1 MKVLAFVSM
10 MSSMLAVPASARA
23 EIVVFSTGRTMSVS
37 GHELR
42 GDQVVLRLRGGG
54 EIVTPSSV
62 IARIDA
68 DEVPYAESPDR
79 ALPMPV
85 PSAPVES
92 YDGVTRRSEVRYR
105 DIIERVAAEQGV
117 DPKLVHA
124 VIEVESNYQ
133 ERARS
138 PKGAKGLMQLMPEI
152 ARYYAV
158 ANPYDPVAN
167 IEAGIKHLRS
177 LLERFTQN
185 VPLALAAYNAGEA
198 AVQRFGGIPPF
209 QETRAYVSRI
219 LRLIG

>member
-1 MKVLAFVSM
+1 M
-10 MSSMLAVPASARA
+10 SMLAVPPSARA

-54 EIVTPSSV
+54 EIVTASSV
-62 IARIDA
+62 ITRIDA
-68 DEVPYAESPDR
+68 DEVPYVESPDL

-85 PSAPVES
+85 PSTPVES
-92 YDGVTRRSEVRYR
+92 RVLVTARPEVRYH
-105 DIIERVAAEQGV
+105 DIIARVAAEQGV
-117 DPKLVHA
+117 DAKLVHA

-138 PKGAKGLMQLMPEI
+138 SKGAKGLMQLMPET
-152 ARYYAV
+152 ARRYAV